1 MSKVAATGLKRKLVD
16 GYSVSFFTMNKLML
30 RLISA
35 GYNDSSDIIESVW
48 QLVYPEFDLAKNRRV
63 SATPEARRV
72 EVRREVPSPHLELA
86 FLDVLLKTY
95 LRATGVMQPPG
106 GLEITW

>member
-35 GYNDSSDIIESVW
+35 GYNDSSDIIESV
-48 QLVYPEFDLAKNRRV
+48 
-63 SATPEARRV
+63 
-72 EVRREVPSPHLELA
+72 
-86 FLDVLLKTY
+86 
-95 LRATGVMQPPG
+95 
-106 GLEITW
+106 